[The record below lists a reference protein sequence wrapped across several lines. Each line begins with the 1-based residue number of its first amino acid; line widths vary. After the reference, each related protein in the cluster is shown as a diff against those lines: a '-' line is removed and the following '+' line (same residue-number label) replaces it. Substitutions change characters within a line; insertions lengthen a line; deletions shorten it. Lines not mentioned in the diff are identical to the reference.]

1 MAHGNWRL
9 VLDAGGA
16 TTSAVAAAGGAA
28 ALDSVAAGAKRLI
41 LENNCALLS
50 CTPGSCYCRTT
61 HNHYRHL
68 GCILPQ
74 SASNDRC
81 GQDEAHRLALER
93 EERDEKI
100 KQR

>member
-1 MAHGNWRL
+1 MEAL
-9 VLDAGGA
+9 FKAKK
-16 TTSAVAAAGGAA
+16 AAQREEISQRRQEA
-28 ALDSVAAGAKRLI
+28 ALWRVQRAVQQEKEAEAALVKSPR
-41 LENNCALLS
+41 C
-50 CTPGSCYCRTT
+50 CW
-61 HNHYRHL
+61 HL
-68 GCILPQ
+68 GCILPK